1 MQISILICYP
11 LNPFPIYEY
20 PCVKFHRGILFA
32 IIYNNTFAQFGSVL
46 IVDFFFCY
54 HRIRDKLITVKVFFS
69 HIDSGDAVIIVSC
82 VIINAF
88 IRITARGIDSNLV
101 LSVFYLTA
109 ASLLVN
115 RAEYMEKLAYA
126 FGFAFFGNGVSLY
139 KKATRT
145 NLDCDDK
152 SPEVR

>member
-1 MQISILICYP
+1 M
-11 LNPFPIYEY
+11 
-20 PCVKFHRGILFA
+20 
-32 IIYNNTFAQFGSVL
+32 
-46 IVDFFFCY
+46 
-54 HRIRDKLITVKVFFS
+54 
-69 HIDSGDAVIIVSC
+69 IIVSC

-126 FGFAFFGNGVSLY
+126 FGFAFSETELAFT
-139 KKATRT
+139 KATRT

-152 SPEVR
+152 SPGSPIAPIPLL

>member
-1 MQISILICYP
+1 M
-11 LNPFPIYEY
+11 
-20 PCVKFHRGILFA
+20 
-32 IIYNNTFAQFGSVL
+32 
-46 IVDFFFCY
+46 
-54 HRIRDKLITVKVFFS
+54 
-69 HIDSGDAVIIVSC
+69 IIVSC

-101 LSVFYLTA
+101 FLVFYLTA

-126 FGFAFFGNGVSLY
+126 FGFAFSGNAFT
-139 KKATRT
+139 KATRT

-152 SPEVR
+152 SPGSPIAPIPLL